1 MLERFRFSKPLAKEE
16 RLQVKNNDFWWN
28 SSSLDEESN
37 EINDEQFDETTNDPL
52 PLSESYENYM
62 QQESEDIAKLH
73 EKLNILRKK
82 LYNNLNEK
90 ESKDTSE
97 FDLNENIS
105 DVSVNSNRSK
115 NGSDKDSQESED
127 DYSNSDPIVYKT
139 KNSLTSQSK
148 APTINSQNTNKLPFS
163 KSSKYLVDNKSNNIN
178 IESIDNKA
186 KMLIDRR

>member
-127 DYSNSDPIVYKT
+127 EYSNSDPIVYKT

-148 APTINSQNTNKLPFS
+148 APTINKQNTNKLPFS